1 VSIVLKKF
9 TILVIPEGTHSVKRF
24 SFHGLILPL
33 LFLTVLCSLGL
44 GGYWYYQ
51 YRSIQ
56 SNLPNLQAL
65 QTQNQRQEAQI
76 NAFARG
82 LTGLKEQVTKL
93 KAFNQRL
100 RAMANIDKKGGP
112 EPLAGVG
119 GPESAVSGPGVR
131 LSSSMHERQIS
142 TMQRD
147 MAQLTAEAEAEQAL
161 QEELAKFLNER
172 RSILASTPSLW
183 PVRGWVTSGFG
194 FRTSPWTG
202 KRHFHSGIDIS
213 TRVGTPIVAPADG
226 IVTFADFEGAYG
238 RMLVVNHGHGLV
250 TRYGHLHAFKVKVGQ
265 KIKRGQVIA
274 QVGST
279 GRSTGSHLHYEVLL
293 AGVPANP
300 RYYILH

>member
-1 VSIVLKKF
+1 MLKKF

-24 SFHGLILPL
+24 SLHGLVLPVL
-33 LFLTVLCSLGL
+33 LVTVIGCLALS
-44 GGYWYYQ
+44 GYWFYQ

-56 SNLPNLQAL
+56 NNLPNLQAL

-76 NAFARG
+76 NTFARG
-82 LTGLKEQVTKL
+82 LASLKEQVTKL

-100 RAMANIDKKGGP
+100 RSLANLDKKGQA

-119 GPESAVSGPGVR
+119 GPEGAVSGPGVR
-131 LSSSMHERQIS
+131 LSSTRGERQINNL
-142 TMQRD
+142 QRD
-147 MAQLTAEAEAEQAL
+147 MAQLAVETEAEQAL

-202 KRHFHSGIDIS
+202 KRHFHSGLDIS
-213 TRVGTPIVAPADG
+213 TRAGTPIVAPADG
-226 IVTFADFEGAYG
+226 IVTYADFEGAYG
-238 RMLVVNHGHGLV
+238 RMLVINHGHGLV

-265 KIKRGQVIA
+265 KVKRGQVIA
-274 QVGST
+274 QVGSS
-279 GRSTGSHLHYEVLL
+279 GRSTGSHLHYEILV

-300 RYYILH
+300 RYYIIH

>member
-1 VSIVLKKF
+1 MLNKF

-24 SFHGLILPL
+24 SFHGLVLPVVL
-33 LFLTVLCSLGL
+33 VTILCSLVF
-44 GGYWYYQ
+44 GGYWYLQ

-82 LTGLKEQVTKL
+82 LTGLKDQVTKL
-93 KAFNQRL
+93 RAFNQRL
-100 RAMANIDKKGGP
+100 RAMANIDKKGVA

-119 GPESAVSGPGVR
+119 GPEGAVTGPGVR
-131 LSSSMHERQIS
+131 LSSTMHERQIS
-142 TMQRD
+142 NLQRD

-202 KRHFHSGIDIS
+202 KRHFHAGIDIS
-213 TRVGTPIVAPADG
+213 TRVGTAIVAPADG
-226 IVTFADFEGAYG
+226 LVTFADFEGAYG
-238 RMLVVNHGHGLV
+238 RMLVINHGHGLV

-265 KIKRGQVIA
+265 KVKRGQVVA
-274 QVGST
+274 QVGSS
-279 GRSTGSHLHYEVLL
+279 GRSTGSHLHYEVLV

>member
-1 VSIVLKKF
+1 MLKKF

-33 LFLTVLCSLGL
+33 VLVAVSCSLAFGS
-44 GGYWYYQ
+44 YWYYQ

-56 SNLPNLQAL
+56 TNLPHLQAL
-65 QTQNQRQEAQI
+65 QTQNQRQEDQI

-93 KAFNQRL
+93 RAFNQRL
-100 RAMANIDKKGGP
+100 RAMANLDKKGVA

-119 GPESAVSGPGVR
+119 GPEGALTGAGVR
-131 LSSSMHERQIS
+131 LASTVHERQIS
-142 TMQRD
+142 NLQRD
-147 MAQLTAEAEAEQAL
+147 MAQLTAETEAEQAL

-172 RSILASTPSLW
+172 RSILASTPSIW

-194 FRTSPWTG
+194 FRSSPWTG
-202 KRHFHSGIDIS
+202 QRHFHAGIDIS

-238 RMLVVNHGHGLV
+238 RMVVLNHGHGLV
-250 TRYGHLHAFKVKVGQ
+250 TRYGHLNAFRVKVGQ
-265 KIKRGQVIA
+265 KVKRGQVIA
-274 QVGST
+274 QVGSS
-279 GRSTGSHLHYEVLL
+279 GRSTGSHLHYEVLV

-300 RYYILH
+300 RYYIIH